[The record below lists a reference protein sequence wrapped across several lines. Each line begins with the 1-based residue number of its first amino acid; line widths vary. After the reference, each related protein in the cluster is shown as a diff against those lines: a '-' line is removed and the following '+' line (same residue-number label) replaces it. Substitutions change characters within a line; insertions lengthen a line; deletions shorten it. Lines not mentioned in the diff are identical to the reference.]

1 MVRTNRRRRMR
12 PKSKGGKGRK
22 GAGPRRLEAVAA
34 TLLALG
40 AVAGTYFGIRAGSLY
55 AATFCLLWLLGT
67 VIWFFSI
74 FGYREKL

>member
-1 MVRTNRRRRMR
+1 MVRTNQRRRLRAR
-12 PKSKGGKGRK
+12 SKGGRRRQAAGRR
-22 GAGPRRLEAVAA
+22 GLEATAA

-40 AVAGTYFGIRAGSLY
+40 AMVGTYFGIRAGSLY

-74 FGYREKL
+74 FGYREKS

>member
-1 MVRTNRRRRMR
+1 MVRTNRRRRAR
-12 PKSKGGKGRK
+12 AKSKGSKSRK
-22 GAGPRRLEAVAA
+22 GAGQRSLEGAA
-34 TLLALG
+34 AALLALE

-74 FGYREKL
+74 FGYREKS